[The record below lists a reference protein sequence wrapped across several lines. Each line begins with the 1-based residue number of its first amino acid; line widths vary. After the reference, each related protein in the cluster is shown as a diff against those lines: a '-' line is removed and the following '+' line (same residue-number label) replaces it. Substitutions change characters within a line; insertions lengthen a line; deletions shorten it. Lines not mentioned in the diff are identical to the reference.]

1 MYNWSMKIINDFDGE
16 EEYEYLSN
24 FYPAKFTLIDIE
36 FSNVEQYF
44 QYMKA
49 MFFNDVE
56 TANKILQTSSPSIAK
71 SLGREI
77 ENFDEY
83 EWERKNI
90 QIMYDGVL
98 AKFLQNKDLAYNL
111 LQTGSSLLVEGNQ
124 WQDDYWGVV
133 NGEGQNNL
141 GIILM
146 RVRSILWRLDKWKK
160 D

>member
-1 MYNWSMKIINDFDGE
+1 MYKWSIKIINDFDGE
-16 EEYEYLSN
+16 EFEYLSN
-24 FYPAKFTLIDIE
+24 FYPSKFTLFDMTFE
-36 FSNVEQYF
+36 NVEQYF

-71 SLGREI
+71 SLGREV

-83 EWERKNI
+83 EWERTNV

-98 AKFLQNKDLAYNL
+98 AKFLQNKDLADKL
-111 LQTGSSLLVEGNQ
+111 LQTDSSLLVEGNQ

-146 RVRSILWRLDKWKK
+146 QVRNILRRLNK
-160 D
+160 

>member
-146 RVRSILWRLDKWKK
+146 QVRNILRRLNHDR
-160 D
+160 

>member
-49 MFFNDVE
+49 MFFNDIE

-71 SLGREI
+71 SLGREV

>member
-24 FYPAKFTLIDIE
+24 FYPSKFTLIDIE

-71 SLGREI
+71 SLGREV

-83 EWERKNI
+83 DWERKNI

-98 AKFLQNKDLAYNL
+98 AKFLQNKDLTEKL

-146 RVRSILWRLDKWKK
+146 QVRNILRRLNHDR
-160 D
+160 